1 MNIGETLR
9 TARKRADLTQEEMS
23 FELDMARS
31 TVSKLERNDMRIQT
45 EDFIRWIQV
54 VQSRLD
60 TTAVEAGLTIV
71 NGIDIN
77 TFSEMLNR
85 FVGLVIGGFWI
96 G

>member
-31 TVSKLERNDMRIQT
+31 TVSKLERNDMRIQM